1 MEAAALWHELLLCN
15 QPGNSN
21 EMLTQRIEMA
31 TIDHSS
37 LVTVVAIEGSET
49 ATVTKGQQQEK

>member
-1 MEAAALWHELLLCN
+1 
-15 QPGNSN
+15 
-21 EMLTQRIEMA
+21 MA

-49 ATVTKGQQQEK
+49 ATVTKGQQQEKMNMKMATINHPSVAAQRWQWGKLFLL